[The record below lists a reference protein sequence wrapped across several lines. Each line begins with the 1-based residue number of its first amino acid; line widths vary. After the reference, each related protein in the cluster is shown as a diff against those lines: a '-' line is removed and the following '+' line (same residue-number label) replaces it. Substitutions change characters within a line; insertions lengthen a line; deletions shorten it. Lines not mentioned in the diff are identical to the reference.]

1 MYQAR
6 TLPPSYIP
14 RAWFLELGSL
24 LTYLRLALKFAVL
37 TPWPLKGW
45 CNEPEPLHPD
55 PTIIWRCAFATGSRQ
70 GIQQMLNVVAMA
82 DNRKGN

>member
-24 LTYLRLALKFAVL
+24 LAYLRLALKFAVL
-37 TPWPLKGW
+37 
-45 CNEPEPLHPD
+45 
-55 PTIIWRCAFATGSRQ
+55 SRAGVMNMSHSTQ
-70 GIQQMLNVVAMA
+70 IL
-82 DNRKGN
+82 R